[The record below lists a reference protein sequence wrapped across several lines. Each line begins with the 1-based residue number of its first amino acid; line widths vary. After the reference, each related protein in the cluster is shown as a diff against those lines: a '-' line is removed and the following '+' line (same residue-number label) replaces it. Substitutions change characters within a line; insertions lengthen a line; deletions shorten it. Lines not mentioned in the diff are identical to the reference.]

1 MIPRI
6 LRLEKKNIIYT
17 KNKSEIKYIMKPILI
32 IGTGGA
38 ARLAYDEITKKKISI
53 FGFVE
58 FKKFYRKK
66 NYLNKPVIKFE
77 EITPDLVEKFNFF
90 YLKSYDDLNE
100 LRSKNFLIFKK
111 KKFKFISYISDEVK
125 LDPSI
130 SVGENT
136 FILGG
141 QTICS
146 DVKIGNNV
154 VIWSHNHIG
163 DRTTVEDHVWISSS
177 VSIGG
182 DAVIGIKSFLG
193 LNSTICNSVKIA
205 KENFIGAN
213 ALITKNTNNYEV
225 FIEQSTAKLN
235 INSKVFFKTI
245 KF

>member
-1 MIPRI
+1 
-6 LRLEKKNIIYT
+6 
-17 KNKSEIKYIMKPILI
+17 MKPILI

-38 ARLAYDEITKKKISI
+38 ARLAHDEIIKKKISI

-58 FKKFYRKK
+58 FKEFYKK
-66 NYLNKPVIKFE
+66 KTFLKKPVIRFE
-77 EITPDLVEKFNFF
+77 EITPDLIEKFNFF
-90 YLKSYDDLNE
+90 YLKSYDDLNN
-100 LRSKNFLIFKK
+100 LRCKNFLIFKK
-111 KKFKFISYISDEVK
+111 KKFKFISYISDEVN
-125 LDPSI
+125 LDYNI

-146 DVKIGNNV
+146 EVKIGNNV

-163 DRTTVEDHVWISSS
+163 DRTVVEDHVWISSC

-182 DAVIGIKSFLG
+182 DAVIGNKSFLG
-193 LNSTICNSVKIA
+193 LNSTICNSVKIG

-213 ALITKNTNNYEV
+213 ALITKNTNASEV
-225 FIEQSTAKLN
+225 FIQPSTQRLN
-235 INSKVFFKTI
+235 INSKAFFKTI